1 MTAARGDRKPRFE
14 LMRVRNPPAEFVTEC
29 RCVTE
34 PPRLGLGLSSG
45 ERATAKSE
53 GSDGS
58 ILTFMRTAPWRD
70 GNVGQFSLG
79 GGHGVFHNRRGFPS
93 NRSYGL
99 EVIWSVTRVLGSAT
113 VLCQTQVPASAQMVE
128 LGDVRLLSSPEP
140 SGQSAVFEL
149 INATDRTITQLGVSC
164 ILSTR
169 PGERLPSKRFAFAM
183 WLRDQASATRD
194 FQSESEVRE

>member
-1 MTAARGDRKPRFE
+1 
-14 LMRVRNPPAEFVTEC
+14 
-29 RCVTE
+29 
-34 PPRLGLGLSSG
+34 
-45 ERATAKSE
+45 
-53 GSDGS
+53 
-58 ILTFMRTAPWRD
+58 
-70 GNVGQFSLG
+70 
-79 GGHGVFHNRRGFPS
+79 
-93 NRSYGL
+93 
-99 EVIWSVTRVLGSAT
+99 VTRVLGSAT

-149 INATDRTITQLGVSC
+149 INATYRTITQLGVSC